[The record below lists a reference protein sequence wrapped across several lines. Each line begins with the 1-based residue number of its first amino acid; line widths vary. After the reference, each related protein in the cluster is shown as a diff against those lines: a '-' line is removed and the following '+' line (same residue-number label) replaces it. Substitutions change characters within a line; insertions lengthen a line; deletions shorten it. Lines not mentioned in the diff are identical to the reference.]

1 MAEQIAV
8 PAGFGIPP
16 VPTGAVVAQH
26 SRETPQPQGQGPN
39 LPPLPGYTQQ
49 PPLVPGFAQP
59 APAPAPAAA
68 PAPAPVA
75 AAPDPTLLALLAALQ
90 PAPAAPAA
98 APAPAAA
105 ETDAEKAMAA
115 REAALEAREEAQ
127 LTAAIHAAVGGEAN
141 WNAAVGIFA
150 SAPPHIRTIVSHLFD
165 SKVPSNVEAGIKTI
179 AEFAQQN
186 GGIMQ
191 PAGVFPG
198 GAAVGAA
205 NTLDKIGFQEELQK
219 LDKHSRSYEQQRAE
233 LFVRRKAGKDL
244 GR

>member
-1 MAEQIAV
+1 MAEQIAI
-8 PAGFGIPP
+8 PNGFGVPP
-16 VPTGAVVAQH
+16 VPAGAVVAQH
-26 SRETPQPQGQGPN
+26 SRENAPQGQGPN

-49 PPLVPGFAQP
+49 PPLVPGFAPPDP
-59 APAPAPAAA
+59 APAPAPAA
-68 PAPAPVA
+68 PAPAA
-75 AAPDPTLLALLAALQ
+75 NAPDPTLLALLAALQ

-98 APAPAAA
+98 TPAPAAA

-150 SAPPHIRTIVSHLFD
+150 SAPAHIRTIVSHLFD

-179 AEFAQQN
+179 AEFAQKN

>member
-1 MAEQIAV
+1 MAEQIAI
-8 PAGFGIPP
+8 PNGFGVPP
-16 VPTGAVVAQH
+16 VPAGAVVAQH
-26 SRETPQPQGQGPN
+26 SREGQGPQGPN

-49 PPLVPGFAQP
+49 PALVPGFVP
-59 APAPAPAAA
+59 PAPAPAAPAPAAQA
-68 PAPAPVA
+68 PAP

-90 PAPAAPAA
+90 PAATPAAPAAPAA
-98 APAPAAA
+98 APV
-105 ETDAEKAMAA
+105 ETEAEKALAA
-115 REAALEAREEAQ
+115 REAALEAREEAA
-127 LTAAIHAAVGGEAN
+127 LTTAIHNAVGGEAN

-150 SAPPHIRTIVSHLFD
+150 GAPAHIRTIVSHLFD
-165 SKVPSNVEAGIKTI
+165 SKVPANVEAGIKTI

-205 NTLDKIGFQEELQK
+205 QTLDKIGFQEELQK